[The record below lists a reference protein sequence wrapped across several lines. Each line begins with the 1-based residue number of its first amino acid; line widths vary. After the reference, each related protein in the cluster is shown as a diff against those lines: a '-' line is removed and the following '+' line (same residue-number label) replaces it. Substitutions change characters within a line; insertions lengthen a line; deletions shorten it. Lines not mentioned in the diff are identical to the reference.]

1 MAVSGLFLIL
11 AQVRELDRYFM
22 QMALDLARRGL
33 GRTSPNP
40 MVGAVV
46 VKEGRVVGRGYHA
59 RAGAPHAEVN
69 ALREAGEQA
78 RGATLYVNLE
88 PCCHYGRTGPCTE
101 AILAAGV
108 KRVVAAMEDPN
119 PLVSGRG
126 LERLRRAGVEVTVG
140 VMEEEARRL
149 NEVFIKYITTRRP
162 FVVLKAAMSLDG
174 KIATRT
180 GESRWITGP
189 EARLA
194 AHRLRDRY
202 DAVLVGINTV
212 LRDDPSL
219 TTRLPG
225 GEGRDPVRVV
235 VDSLARIPLHA
246 RLLTQKSPA
255 PTIVAVTERAPAEKL
270 RRLEEAGAQVLVI
283 PGGPRVDLAALMEEL
298 GRREITS
305 VLVEGGGEVHAS
317 FLEGRLAD
325 KVVWFI
331 APLIIGG
338 RKAPGPVGGEGF
350 AWLGEAVRLRDVSL
364 ARCGEDLCL
373 EGYIR
378 YGGEG

>member
-1 MAVSGLFLIL
+1 MDPRKLLERAGLEAKGPPQPLYGGDISRVYRLGAYVVKLAPNPPLGLF
-11 AQVRELDRYFM
+11 
-22 QMALDLARRGL
+22 
-33 GRTSPNP
+33 P
-40 MVGAVV
+40 
-46 VKEGRVVGRGYHA
+46 
-59 RAGAPHAEVN
+59 AE
-69 ALREAGEQA
+69 A
-78 RGATLYVNLE
+78 
-88 PCCHYGRTGPCTE
+88 
-101 AILAAGV
+101 
-108 KRVVAAMEDPN
+108 
-119 PLVSGRG
+119 RG
-126 LERLRRAGVEVTVG
+126 LEALAKRGVRVPRVFFASEEGLILEYLPEGAPDWEGLARMLAGLHRQR
-140 VMEEEARRL
+140 EA
-149 NEVFIKYITTRRP
+149 VYW
-162 FVVLKAAMSLDG
+162 A
-174 KIATRT
+174 
-180 GESRWITGP
+180 
-189 EARLA
+189 EAGFL
-194 AHRLRDRY
+194 
-202 DAVLVGINTV
+202 GTF
-212 LRDDPSL
+212 P
-219 TTRLPG
+219 LPG

-255 PTIVAVTERAPAEKL
+255 PTIVAVTERSPAEKL